1 MQIEGTIKYKV
12 ELNDKGETVLEY
24 ESTLEND
31 IAAMAIAEY
40 VCSEWINHIKEE
52 KSNHT
57 GKVKAQ
63 INDRLNRTLQ
73 VKSGLKTLTD
83 YAFAMYKVFK
93 GLGAS
98 ADAKEE
104 NSDDI
109 NKEEV
114 LKVINNISEKRD
126 WDKIPELMKT
136 VSDYVVNTNPLRY
149 HELIEFINSTTSGKL
164 GGIYIAQSKAMTWLK
179 EELYKIKKQSPEFE
193 EIEPFVFEKE
203 YDIWTEGFA
212 VTGNQSEASYIGKAS
227 GKTFNEACDN
237 FRYPEDVLG
246 YDGKVII
253 KKGDP
258 LGLDKNSDGKNRYDR
273 PSIWACRLWDNEADA
288 RKAFG

>member
-57 GKVKAQ
+57 GKVRAQ

-98 ADAKEE
+98 TDVKEE
-104 NSDDI
+104 NS
-109 NKEEV
+109 
-114 LKVINNISEKRD
+114 
-126 WDKIPELMKT
+126 
-136 VSDYVVNTNPLRY
+136 
-149 HELIEFINSTTSGKL
+149 
-164 GGIYIAQSKAMTWLK
+164 
-179 EELYKIKKQSPEFE
+179 EFE
-193 EIEPFVFEKE
+193 KLEPFTHQSTDEIKLE
-203 YDIWTEGFA
+203 SIQI
-212 VTGNQSEASYIGKAS
+212 GNENNN
-227 GKTFNEACDN
+227 NEN
-237 FRYPEDVLG
+237 LTN
-246 YDGKVII
+246 
-253 KKGDP
+253 
-258 LGLDKNSDGKNRYDR
+258 L
-273 PSIWACRLWDNEADA
+273 
-288 RKAFG
+288 

>member
-98 ADAKEE
+98 ADVKEE

-149 HELIEFINSTTSGKL
+149 HELIEFINSNTSGKL